1 MKILL
6 LAIATSIVFIASSC
20 RKERTCDCKTTTT
33 EVRTGYGEQTII
45 YNSTVNTKMAKQY
58 KNEFAYSAD
67 CFSQSYTYNE
77 SGGSGLTAWS
87 SVSTVVS
94 TCELK

>member
-6 LAIATSIVFIASSC
+6 LVIATSLAFIASSC

-33 EVRTGYGEQTII
+33 EVRTGYGEQTTI

-58 KNEFAYSAD
+58 KNEFAYTTD
-67 CFSQSYTYNE
+67 CFSQTYTYNE
-77 SGGSGLTAWS
+77 SGGNGLTAWS

-94 TCELK
+94 TCDLK